1 MRFYCLYIIYSTEVS
16 EFLILL
22 SFHYIILRHYL
33 LKQICQLEIKTSI
46 VSNLD
51 FPSDTISLCFF
62 FFFLIIDLHYF
73 IPGVIAQSFSP
84 TAELVIPTSTQTN
97 KANTEIERQPVT
109 VETKISK
116 FSR

>member
-1 MRFYCLYIIYSTEVS
+1 M
-16 EFLILL
+16 
-22 SFHYIILRHYL
+22 
-33 LKQICQLEIKTSI
+33 
-46 VSNLD
+46 
-51 FPSDTISLCFF
+51 
-62 FFFLIIDLHYF
+62 
-73 IPGVIAQSFSP
+73 IAQSFSP